1 MKKQLYRAG
10 VALTALLAM
19 AGTAAAE
26 GEWSGN
32 VAIGTDYVWRGV
44 SQSNE
49 DMAISGGFDYANG
62 MFYAGTWAS
71 SVDFEDGSDTNVEWD
86 FYGGLAG
93 EFEGGIGWDVG
104 VVYYAYPDSDD
115 EDLDFVEIYG
125 GLTYDFEGGVGVG
138 GYAYWDPDNE
148 SFYVEGSAGYSFTD
162 EFSVDGTVGNY
173 SFDGGG
179 DYTNWSLG
187 GTYSTP
193 VGIDLDL
200 RYWDT
205 DIDNTG
211 IAEDRIVFT
220 VSKSL

>member
-1 MKKQLYRAG
+1 MKKQVFRAG
-10 VALTALLAM
+10 VALAALLAV

-32 VAIGTDYVWRGV
+32 VALTSDYVWRGI

-49 DMAISGGFDYANG
+49 DMAIQGGFDYANG
-62 MFYAGTWAS
+62 AFYAGTWAS
-71 SVDFEDGSDTNVEWD
+71 NVDFEDGSDTNIELD
-86 FYGGLAG
+86 LYGGLAG

-104 VVYYAYPDSDD
+104 FIYYAYPDAD
-115 EDLDFVEIYG
+115 EMDYDFVEIYG
-125 GLTYDFEGGVGVG
+125 GLSYEFAGGLGVS
-138 GYAYWDPDNE
+138 GYAYFDPDNE
-148 SFYVEGSAGYSFTD
+148 NLYIEGSAGYSFTD
-162 EFSVDGTVGNY
+162 SFGVDASVANY

-187 GTYSTP
+187 GTYSLP

-205 DIDNTG
+205 DIDGTD
-211 IAEDRIVFT
+211 IADERVVFT
-220 VSKSL
+220 IAKSM